1 MFKFETFQ
9 ILRNIYH
16 ISPSVNPGLIHGGGE
31 GGLIRSTKK
40 VQNNLNVC

>member
-16 ISPSVNPGLIHGGGE
+16 ISPSVNPGLIHGGG